1 MFLTHT
7 NQHCR
12 WWRTAKRGCVI
23 TLLEWCQ
30 GESPRFLLSLQS
42 SVTGGPGDLVAV
54 LCILTI
60 RCHPFS
66 FNQFPAFCPYSEHTK
81 LVLFFKRSIYFFASA
96 KIWPTTRSHLKG
108 TNALHPAT
116 SKLLAK
122 TGNFQGLAPVYK
134 ELLVKAC
141 NRKCTFLPWAKNY
154 DSWKSEKHS
163 EGKSQKS
170 EFSCL
175 LPSTSHSWWL
185 HLGLNVHP
193 ATLCNLSNVFSS
205 RELTA
210 TAWAVVVLGK
220 LQLLYAASF

>member
-1 MFLTHT
+1 M
-7 NQHCR
+7 
-12 WWRTAKRGCVI
+12 V
-23 TLLEWCQ
+23 LETW
-30 GESPRFLLSLQS
+30 LLSFAFWQS
-42 SVTGGPGDLVAV
+42 DVILLINFQLSVHIQNTPNWCCFL
-54 LCILTI
+54 I
-60 RCHPFS
+60 
-66 FNQFPAFCPYSEHTK
+66 N
-81 LVLFFKRSIYFFASA
+81 FFASA

-141 NRKCTFLPWAKNY
+141 NRKCTFLPRAKNY

-175 LPSTSHSWWL
+175 LPSTSHNWWL

-193 ATLCNLSNVFSS
+193 ASLCNLSNVFSS

-210 TAWAVVVLGK
+210 TAWAAVVLGK